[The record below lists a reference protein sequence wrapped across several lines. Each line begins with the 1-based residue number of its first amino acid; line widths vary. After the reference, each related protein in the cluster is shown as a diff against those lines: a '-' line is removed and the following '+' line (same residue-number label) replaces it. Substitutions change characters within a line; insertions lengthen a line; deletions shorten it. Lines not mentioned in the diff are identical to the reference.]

1 MEKTSEKKTKQE
13 QKTIKNSAKLG
24 YQFAAHVVRVKT
36 ASLDANHGL
45 DGYFGGRR
53 DAQDL
58 TLKVGLGQLFAAV
71 AAVNVCVGAQ
81 RDAADKDGHGRR

>member
-1 MEKTSEKKTKQE
+1 MYIWATSQQENKQTYLQLNIHTGLTMEKTSEKKTKQE
-13 QKTIKNSAKLG
+13 QKTIKNSAKL
-24 YQFAAHVVRVKT
+24 
-36 ASLDANHGL
+36 
-45 DGYFGGRR
+45 GGRR

-81 RDAADKDGHGRR
+81 RDAADKDGRGRR